1 MDGHGVGGRRESVS
15 QQQNYRD
22 EQSMQ
27 TTTEQQPSSTEAKA
41 PSRISQP
48 KVIPAVSGTSTPV
61 EIGSPSPA
69 TTLSSRPGPSSQKS
83 DYFSSRRKLE
93 PPVTR
98 ATLSELDVHKIVH
111 NPKLHHDINF
121 DPELHFR
128 PNLDGEKGQKKQARA
143 QQFWQSLAS
152 QLRMFMT
159 DRDSFMS
166 LYGQGQEWCLPMLL
180 SSVKDIINTLVPH
193 KDREQLAEGLNV
205 PHIMQQF
212 AHGMADLEKL
222 ASWLSGVLKSHCAP
236 MRDEWV
242 DEMYTQLTNG
252 NRNNDIDELVKG
264 MRSLLSVLEAMKLDV
279 ANHQI
284 RCLRPVLI
292 EETVA
297 FEDRFF
303 RKKLREGKFDAT
315 AAKDWYTR
323 MSERTDQH
331 HQGSA
336 QAFGDMAIFFESI
349 VELIMPSRS
358 EAFPNTFLFDEERMS
373 KLRSDMLDA
382 INLELCMRLYDK
394 LDRASPTF
402 EPTATTGAALPLDL
416 VMDDDS
422 DCQSTSSA
430 RSSMVFSSAGSPHAS
445 PRSSLVCPTRP
456 ASTRPQ
462 DRKVKSQELYASL
475 VSLLQS
481 CPATSQPAQRWQAMK
496 DSLALQIFRFS
507 DAPTSD
513 LMMFEDMLDLHLSE
527 TASELFQEVEK
538 DFRRR
543 LVVELQ
549 QRVKT
554 FKNLGAVSLFSVAT
568 GGRLPS
574 SGRASTGPS
583 DASIRGRARNP
594 SDDGSVADMAT
605 RLAHLGLL
613 HWRVWGP
620 LVYCDEDTDVE
631 MS

>member
-1 MDGHGVGGRRESVS
+1 MDGHGIGGRRESVS
-15 QQQNYRD
+15 QQPNYR
-22 EQSMQ
+22 EEKPIQ
-27 TTTEQQPSSTEAKA
+27 TSTEQQSSSSEAKN
-41 PSRISQP
+41 PPRISQP

-61 EIGSPSPA
+61 EVGSPSPA
-69 TTLSSRPGPSSQKS
+69 NTLSSRPGASSQRT
-83 DYFSSRRKLE
+83 DYFSSRRKIE
-93 PPVTR
+93 PPVTK
-98 ATLSELDVHKIVH
+98 ATLSELDVGKIVH

-128 PNLDGEKGQKKQARA
+128 PNLDGEKGHKKQARA

-159 DRDSFMS
+159 DRDSFMT

-180 SSVKDIINTLVPH
+180 KSVKDIISTLVPAR
-193 KDREQLAEGLNV
+193 DRAQLEEGLNV

-212 AHGMADLEKL
+212 AYGMADLEKL
-222 ASWLSGVLKSHCAP
+222 ASWLSSVLKSHCAP

-242 DEMYTQLTNG
+242 DEMYKQLTNG
-252 NRNNDIDELVKG
+252 NRNNDVDELVKG

-315 AAKDWYTR
+315 AAKEWYSR
-323 MSERTDQH
+323 MTDKASQH
-331 HQGSA
+331 QQGSA
-336 QAFGDMAIFFESI
+336 QAFGDMAIYFES
-349 VELIMPSRS
+349 VAEMIMPSS
-358 EAFPNTFLFDEERMS
+358 HEPFPNTFLFDEERMT

-382 INLELCMRLYDK
+382 INLELCMRLYDR
-394 LDRASPTF
+394 LDRASPGF
-402 EPTATTGAALPLDL
+402 GPSATGDSPLPSDL
-416 VMDDDS
+416 AMDDDS
-422 DCQSTSSA
+422 DCHSTSSA
-430 RSSMVFSSAGSPHAS
+430 RSSLVFSSVGTPEAS
-445 PRSSLVCPTRP
+445 PRSSLVCPGRP
-456 ASTRPQ
+456 ASVRPQ
-462 DRKVKSQELYASL
+462 DRKAKTQELYASL

-481 CPATSQPAQRWQAMK
+481 CPATSPPAQRWQTMK
-496 DSLALQIFRFS
+496 DSLALQIFRFTN
-507 DAPTSD
+507 APSSE
-513 LMMFEDMLDLHLSE
+513 LMNFEDMLDLHVSE
-527 TASELFQEVEK
+527 TASELFQEVEEE
-538 DFRRR
+538 FHRR
-543 LVVELQ
+543 LVQELQ
-549 QRVKT
+549 QRVKS

-574 SGRASTGPS
+574 TGRAAGAQSSPST
-583 DASIRGRARNP
+583 RNRNNG
-594 SDDGSVADMAT
+594 DDGSVPDMAT

-620 LVYCDEDTDVE
+620 LVYCEEDNDVE
-631 MS
+631 MSS